1 MKRPNLFK
9 IATSEFSQD
18 AFIVWL
24 LQWADIRYAT
34 IDAKLNGLAKN
45 FVRALINV
53 SCDYE
58 IKEVEAGRQWNNI
71 DIWTAVNNEY
81 IIVIEDKKG
90 TKEHSDQLMRYA
102 ESVKE
107 YYKNNEM
114 KIILIYFKMEEQ
126 SNYTV
131 VEKAG
136 FSLFNREKMLK
147 ILGCYHSGTG
157 EQVNNILLDYM
168 DYLLEL
174 DENIKSFQSLPLNK
188 WNWYSWK
195 GFFSTIQKVF
205 VGGEWD
211 YVPNPAG
218 GFLGFWWCWNYNNWN
233 GKEFEYYLQLEQDQL
248 VFKLY
253 AYKPEDRYE
262 IREYYRNK
270 LYPAAKKQG
279 ANIQQYG
286 RIGTYMG
293 VAKLSG
299 DYRIPGNDGLID
311 LSATIDNLRRMEQ
324 LITETEK
331 ELSIT

>member
-1 MKRPNLFK
+1 MHMHAGFCAEPANVCLRCC
-9 IATSEFSQD
+9 
-18 AFIVWL
+18 IVL
-24 LQWADIRYAT
+24 LAMNPGRDGVVEC
-34 IDAKLNGLAKN
+34 LNPDFELECA
-45 FVRALINV
+45 RRELLDELPE
-53 SCDYE
+53 CR
-58 IKEVEAGRQWNNI
+58 RQ
-71 DIWTAVNNEY
+71 
-81 IIVIEDKKG
+81 VIGD
-90 TKEHSDQLMRYA
+90 H
-102 ESVKE
+102 
-107 YYKNNEM
+107 
-114 KIILIYFKMEEQ
+114 FKMEEQ